1 MKKLIYAVLILLVVS
16 MINSADAGT
25 YTFTKKY
32 IPLNDGA
39 NVVKT
44 KTTST
49 DKIGAGYRKS
59 ENELRTLKRIYTYV
73 YEDSTSSLLAPML
86 STLEVKT
93 GNTITMTTNDYYED
107 ENSNSGLD
115 VRIKYK
121 DSNGGIGIG
130 YYSDG
135 KINYY

>member
-1 MKKLIYAVLILLVVS
+1 MSVCDAKIL
-16 MINSADAGT
+16 
-25 YTFTKKY
+25 
-32 IPLNDGA
+32 
-39 NVVKT
+39 
-44 KTTST
+44 
-49 DKIGAGYRKS
+49 KIMYKA
-59 ENELRTLKRIYTYV
+59 E
-73 YEDSTSSLLAPML
+73 
-86 STLEVKT
+86 KT